1 MGQKVGPQTHDHNSV
16 KSEPIWKK
24 ITRKFLGKFVVKRI
38 HCAAVAALRWK
49 KRFLWC
55 LTSAAQQRAAYV
67 WTAPN
72 TFVKLRRFLF
82 CLSFSSF
89 ASQYCVSAVIKE
101 LVTTPDGQASL
112 SGDVFSVT
120 DISVLT
126 ELCWIALGRNAA
138 YCCRCSAFC
147 YKQQRGCLMHFA
159 HMANTLLEA
168 KKVHET
174 SPSCP

>member
-1 MGQKVGPQTHDHNSV
+1 MLAWV
-16 KSEPIWKK
+16 KKWGHRLMTIILSNLNRFEKK

-138 YCCRCSAFC
+138 YCCRCSTVS
-147 YKQQRGCLMHFA
+147 YTHL
-159 HMANTLLEA
+159 TLPT
-168 KKVHET
+168 KRIV
-174 SPSCP
+174 